1 MSIRRIEVTVARER
15 ADEVLEVLT
24 GDCEL
29 PRWDG
34 TGVGVVALQGELT
47 VVYQVTCTAHDAGAI
62 LTALAGVGCG
72 EDFGLIS
79 VFTIDAAK
87 PTLVVEKHHATR
99 KGGYFHEFASQS
111 MCVEE
116 IYNAVVAGAEV
127 SFNSVCNLVA
137 AALIAG
143 VGLAVDSPVSVVAS
157 MLISPMMGPIVGFT
171 LGAHI
176 GDRGLAARAA
186 RSELAMITMT
196 WVAGAALGMGF
207 APFAEH
213 NEWPTAEMAGRGN
226 VVNFYASIVVAAA
239 SGVVV
244 GVGVTSGGVNAL
256 VGTAISASLLPPI
269 VNSGMLCS
277 VYVCLRLRIGLGLR
291 ELGVDAAWRQ
301 QIRDL
306 SLVSFG
312 LFLMNVLVIFVTCNG
327 MFYIKGILPIAHQ
340 GEDHWKRK
348 REMFE
353 RIASQKR
360 QALAGAANES
370 GKRAFMMRATGI
382 ASPPARPS
390 ESGPQ
395 TKSDPDIL
403 RRAQLTAPPAAAER
417 KPRRSSFMV

>member
-1 MSIRRIEVTVARER
+1 MWRTCSSRSHEPSVAR
-15 ADEVLEVLT
+15 ACSGLLT
-24 GDCEL
+24 SCCRLG
-29 PRWDG
+29 RSSW
-34 TGVGVVALQGELT
+34 
-47 VVYQVTCTAHDAGAI
+47 
-62 LTALAGVGCG
+62 
-72 EDFGLIS
+72 
-79 VFTIDAAK
+79 
-87 PTLVVEKHHATR
+87 
-99 KGGYFHEFASQS
+99 
-111 MCVEE
+111 
-116 IYNAVVAGAEV
+116 
-127 SFNSVCNLVA
+127 
-137 AALIAG
+137 IA
-143 VGLAVDSPVSVVAS
+143 
-157 MLISPMMGPIVGFT
+157 
-171 LGAHI
+171 
-176 GDRGLAARAA
+176 
-186 RSELAMITMT
+186 MT

-382 ASPPARPS
+382 AFS
-390 ESGPQ
+390 
-395 TKSDPDIL
+395 KSWYGFDPKS
-403 RRAQLTAPPAAAER
+403 QP
-417 KPRRSSFMV
+417 

>member
-15 ADEVLEVLT
+15 AEETLEVLT
-24 GDCEL
+24 TDCDL

-34 TGVGVVALQGELT
+34 SGIGVVALQGELT
-47 VVYQVTCTAHDAGAI
+47 VVYQVTCTAHEAGAI

-79 VFTIDAAK
+79 VLTVDAAK
-87 PTLVVEKHHATR
+87 PPLVVEKHHATR
-99 KGGYFHEFASQS
+99 RGYFHEFASQS

-116 IYNAVVAGAEV
+116 IYNSVVAGAEV
-127 SFNSVCNLVA
+127 SFNSLCNLVA

-171 LGAHI
+171 LGSHI
-176 GDRGLAARAA
+176 GDRDLAVRAA
-186 RSELAMITMT
+186 RSELVMIAMT
-196 WVAGAALGMGF
+196 WVAGAGLGMGF

-226 VVNFYASIVVAAA
+226 VVNFYASIVIAAA

-244 GVGVTSGGVNAL
+244 GVGVTSGGVNSL

-277 VYVCLRLRIGLGLR
+277 VYICLRLNVGLGLR
-291 ELGVDAAWRQ
+291 ELGVDAAWRRE
-301 QIRDL
+301 IRDL
-306 SLVSFG
+306 SVVSFG
-312 LFLMNVLVIFVTCNG
+312 LFLMNVLVIFITCNG
-327 MFYIKGILPIAHQ
+327 MFYIKGLLPIAHA

-353 RIASQKR
+353 RIASEKQR
-360 QALAGAANES
+360 CVANES
-370 GKRAFMMRATGI
+370 GKRGWMMRATGVS
-382 ASPPARPS
+382 SPAARLS
-390 ESGPQ
+390 ARGPQ
-395 TKSDPDIL
+395 AKSSPDVL
-403 RRAQLTAPPAAAER
+403 EAERRQSQLSGPPAAAER